1 MPSTGGKSRSL
12 RAIRGAI
19 TVARDEPAAIYDAT
33 IELLSEIVARN
44 GLVTDD
50 IISVIFTV
58 TPDLTSAFPALG
70 ARRMGWLDVPLLCT
84 MEIPVPG
91 ALGRCIP
98 HAALRRITP
107 AARRDTPRVPRRRR
121 SATARPGG
129 GAPGQL
135 VAAPPNTLTRC
146 SLIIPS
152 SIPVLAHCVASLLDV
167 SGRANAPT

>member
-1 MPSTGGKSRSL
+1 MPSPERTTRSL

-19 TVARDEPAAIYDAT
+19 TVPRDEAAAIYDAT

-44 GLVTDD
+44 GLVPDD

-91 ALGRCIP
+91 ALGRCIRTLLYVESSRP
-98 HAALRRITP
+98 RAEIQHVYLGAAETLRP
-107 AARRDTPRVPRRRR
+107 DLSV
-121 SATARPGG
+121 
-129 GAPGQL
+129 
-135 VAAPPNTLTRC
+135 APP
-146 SLIIPS
+146 
-152 SIPVLAHCVASLLDV
+152 V
-167 SGRANAPT
+167 S

>member
-1 MPSTGGKSRSL
+1 MPSTGRNSRSL

-91 ALGRCIP
+91 ALGRCIRTLLYVESP
-98 HAALRRITP
+98 RPRAEIQHVYLGTAEALRP
-107 AARRDTPRVPRRRR
+107 DL
-121 SATARPGG
+121 S
-129 GAPGQL
+129 
-135 VAAPPNTLTRC
+135 VAAP
-146 SLIIPS
+146 
-152 SIPVLAHCVASLLDV
+152 V
-167 SGRANAPT
+167 SEPRPPRTP